1 MSLHYKALAILLTFL
16 VSIISGVAHADAFVC
31 VDQHGK
37 KVFVTE
43 SCEKK
48 GMKFGSH
55 DFPVVSGQSINAVII
70 APQNEIDIAKE
81 KAKIQE
87 AKNKGPWDFRKGA
100 LKISPVILV
109 FLLLS
114 LLGIAAILSYQI
126 YYYYKSHQQKLIFE
140 KIETQKEL

>member
-1 MSLHYKALAILLTFL
+1 MSINIKVATIFIF
-16 VSIISGVAHADAFVC
+16 SIISGLAHADAFVC
-31 VDQHGK
+31 IDQHGK

-55 DFPVVSGQSINAVII
+55 DFPIVSGQVMNAIVIE
-70 APQNEIDIAKE
+70 PQSEVDIAKE
-81 KAKIQE
+81 KARAIE
-87 AKNKGPWDFRKGA
+87 ATKKGPWDFRKGS

-126 YYYYKSHQQKLIFE
+126 YYYFKSHQEKLIFIKQE
-140 KIETQKEL
+140 VKKEEHK